1 MVASDSGI
9 PSGSSV
15 TMPDRGMP
23 PSGDGGPGLA
33 AFQAEVARL
42 FFGLPKSRG
51 FLLAG
56 GAALLA
62 QHLTARPTE
71 DLDFFTAPER
81 GHVPAARDALEEA
94 TRKRGWSTE
103 RIHDSDT
110 FCRLVIR
117 SDHGTV
123 LVDLAVNAPPNSPPS
138 ITEAGPTL
146 APEELAGHK
155 LLALF
160 DRAAARDFADVYV
173 LAHRFGKDT
182 LLSLAAQI
190 DAGFDRSV
198 LAVML
203 ATLDRL
209 SDTEIPLPD
218 GTTPAEFRAFYA
230 TWQSELSA

>member
-1 MVASDSGI
+1 MTTGTPAGGVSAES
-9 PSGSSV
+9 
-15 TMPDRGMP
+15 
-23 PSGDGGPGLA
+23 GPGLA

-42 FFGLPKSRG
+42 FFGLPESRG

-94 TRKRGWSTE
+94 TRGRGWSTE

-110 FCRLVIR
+110 FCRLIIR
-117 SDHGTV
+117 SPHGTV
-123 LVDLAVNAPPNSPPS
+123 LVDLAVNAPPDFPPS
-138 ITEAGPTL
+138 VTEAGPTL

-173 LAHRFGKDT
+173 LARRFGKDT
-182 LLSLAAQI
+182 LLARAAHI
-190 DAGFDRSV
+190 DAGFDRTV
-198 LAVML
+198 LAAML

-209 SDTEIPLPD
+209 TDAEIPLPD
-218 GTTPAEFRAFYA
+218 GTMPAEIRAFYA
-230 TWQSELSA
+230 TWQAELSA

>member
-1 MVASDSGI
+1 MV
-9 PSGSSV
+9 P
-15 TMPDRGMP
+15 
-23 PSGDGGPGLA
+23 GPGLPDVEDDGSGLT

-42 FFGLPKSRG
+42 FFALPESSG

-71 DLDFFTAPER
+71 DLDFFTAPDR
-81 GHVPAARDALEEA
+81 GHVPAVRDALEEA
-94 TRKRGWSTE
+94 TRMRGWSTE

-123 LVDLAVNAPPNSPPS
+123 LVDLAVNAPPDDPPS
-138 ITEAGPTL
+138 ATEAGPTL

-173 LAHRFGKDT
+173 LARWFGKDT
-182 LLSLAAQI
+182 LLARAAHT
-190 DAGFDRSV
+190 DAGRQPTSGPS
-198 LAVML
+198 
-203 ATLDRL
+203 T
-209 SDTEIPLPD
+209 PLGNPSC
-218 GTTPAEFRAFYA
+218 PHKPRFQQARRA
-230 TWQSELSA
+230 LRK

>member
-1 MVASDSGI
+1 
-9 PSGSSV
+9 
-15 TMPDRGMP
+15 MPDPGMLAG
-23 PSGDGGPGLA
+23 GDGGPGLV
-33 AFQAEVARL
+33 AFQAEVAQL
-42 FFGLPKSRG
+42 FFGLPESKG

-62 QHLTARPTE
+62 QHLTSRPTE
-71 DLDFFTAPER
+71 DLDFFTAPGR
-81 GHVPAARDALEEA
+81 GHVPAACDALEKA

-103 RIHDSDT
+103 RIHDSET

-123 LVDLAVNAPPNSPPS
+123 LVDLAVNALPDSPPS

-173 LAHRFGKDT
+173 LTRRFGKDT
-182 LLSLAAQI
+182 LLTRATQI
-190 DAGFDRSV
+190 DAGFDRAV

-203 ATLDRL
+203 ATLDRF

-218 GTTPAEFRAFYA
+218 GTTPAEFRAFYVI
-230 TWQSELSA
+230 WQSELSA

>member
-1 MVASDSGI
+1 MPAGGDS
-9 PSGSSV
+9 
-15 TMPDRGMP
+15 
-23 PSGDGGPGLA
+23 GPGLA
-33 AFQAEVARL
+33 AFQAEVVRL
-42 FFGLPKSRG
+42 FFGLPKSKG

-62 QHLTARPTE
+62 QHLTTRPTE
-71 DLDFFTAPER
+71 DLDFFTPPED

-94 TRKRGWSTE
+94 TRRRGWSTE
-103 RIHDSDT
+103 RIHDSET

-123 LVDLAVNAPPNSPPS
+123 LVDLAVSAPPDSPPS
-138 ITEAGPTL
+138 ITEVGPTL

-173 LAHRFGKDT
+173 LARRFGKDT
-182 LLSLAAQI
+182 LLARATQI
-190 DAGFDRSV
+190 DAGFDRAV

-209 SDTEIPLPD
+209 SNTEIPLPD
-218 GTTPAEFRAFYA
+218 GTAPADFRAFYSI
-230 TWQSELSA
+230 WQSELSA